1 MSILDDYDYHLPKE
15 LIANSPASP
24 RDSSRLFVYDTKTGT
39 VTFDI
44 YRDTSPQTIATGI
57 Q

>member
-44 YRDTSPQTIATGI
+44 FRTIGLHLS
-57 Q
+57 